1 MDVFF
6 SFYSI
11 LKNICEFHIYIFSYL
26 NLIVKVIKSKN
37 VKALYCEMVSRPKY
51 KSEKTQL
58 RFSINSMY

>member
-11 LKNICEFHIYIFSYL
+11 LKNICEFHIFEL
-26 NLIVKVIKSKN
+26 NCKGKSKN